1 VAGPRRLRQLQP
13 PSAAARLGF
22 FEPTCWWHQTS
33 PASHFTRS
41 LVCSLLTDDGRITLK
56 DQTLIETTPTGRREH
71 TLPGDAEVL
80 DAYRTCFGIALDHL
94 PSPRTPGSRPG

>member
-1 VAGPRRLRQLQP
+1 LDGAPQYQLETRSRRLRD
-13 PSAAARLGF
+13 

-56 DQTLIETTPTGRREH
+56 DRTLVETTSTGRRERE
-71 TLPGDAEVL
+71 LAGDTEVL
-80 DAYRTCFGIALDHL
+80 DAYRTSFGIVLDHL
-94 PSPRTPGSRPG
+94 PSPRTAGSRPG

>member
-1 VAGPRRLRQLQP
+1 MAPDL
-13 PSAAARLGF
+13 
-22 FEPTCWWHQTS
+22 

-56 DQTLIETTPTGRREH
+56 GRTLVETTATGRREH

-80 DAYRTCFGIALDHL
+80 DAYRTSFGIVLDHL
-94 PSPRTPGSRPG
+94 PAPRTQGSRPG